1 MHFQPYYRGLSRLWH
16 LKYDQLLL
24 EGILDLQKK
33 YVDGVEKAST
43 LVRFHPESESEL
55 K

>member
-1 MHFQPYYRGLSRLWH
+1 MTNQNCAIILEEH
-16 LKYDQLLL
+16 LKNIKD
-24 EGILDLQKK
+24 EKVDLQKK